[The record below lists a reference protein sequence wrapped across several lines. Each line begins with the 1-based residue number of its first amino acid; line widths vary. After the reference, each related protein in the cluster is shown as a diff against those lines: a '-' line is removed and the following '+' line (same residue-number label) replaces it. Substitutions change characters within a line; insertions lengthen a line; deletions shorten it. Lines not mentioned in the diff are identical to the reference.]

1 MNGFMDG
8 LMFWTNVINVP
19 LAPVLT
25 FFAYWCVRQ
34 IVQDVKAKK
43 TLHENAGLF
52 TLVVIMMAG
61 MSLVDVIQ
69 FLGEQ
74 LL

>member
-1 MNGFMDG
+1 MASFMDE
-8 LMFWTNVINVP
+8 LHFWVNVINVP

-25 FFAYWCVRQ
+25 FFAYWCVKQ

-52 TLVVIMMAG
+52 TLVMIMMAG
-61 MSLVDVIQ
+61 FSLFGAIT
-69 FLGEQ
+69 FLAEH